1 MSIIPALAGARDPTL
16 TAGELAAIQAHAGAD
31 YPAECCGVVL
41 VRRGAERAARVP
53 NIQDELHAKDPGRF
67 PRTSRTAYYIA
78 HEQLLEIGRREA
90 EGFEVHVIYHSHVD
104 GGYFSETDRRN
115 AMVDGTPAYPSATY
129 VVVGVTQGRVVET
142 RAHRFSA
149 AAGEFVEIPLVVD
162 EHPRVETP
170 AAIDASEA
178 AAIIRLRE
186 EERTCLLGPPDRA
199 RAQPVDGERDED
211 GADAGPRAVG
221 ARRPGHRS
229 RRSRF
234 RGLDPGLT
242 SAQAPGAPPPAPI
255 APPVKQPILFSH
267 KIHAGEFKIDCQYCH
282 ADARR
287 STFAGLPSVKRCM
300 GCHQIVASKDAELQK
315 EVEKLRLHWK
325 EGRSIEVGA
334 HPQGRRVRV
343 LSP

>member
-1 MSIIPALAGARDPTL
+1 MTLPL

-41 VRRGAERAARVP
+41 VRRGAGERRLLACR

-104 GGYFSETDRRN
+104 AGGYFSETDRRN

-162 EHPRVETP
+162 EHPRV
-170 AAIDASEA
+170 DS
-178 AAIIRLRE
+178 
-186 EERTCLLGPPDRA
+186 
-199 RAQPVDGERDED
+199 
-211 GADAGPRAVG
+211 
-221 ARRPGHRS
+221 
-229 RRSRF
+229 
-234 RGLDPGLT
+234 
-242 SAQAPGAPPPAPI
+242 
-255 APPVKQPILFSH
+255 
-267 KIHAGEFKIDCQYCH
+267 
-282 ADARR
+282 
-287 STFAGLPSVKRCM
+287 
-300 GCHQIVASKDAELQK
+300 
-315 EVEKLRLHWK
+315 
-325 EGRSIEVGA
+325 GRN
-334 HPQGRRVRV
+334 R
-343 LSP
+343 